1 MSELNTMMNISK
13 KDKKALEAAEK
24 KMKKE
29 QEALAKKE
37 KLAAEKQIKE
47 QEALAKKE
55 QKYQEALAKK
65 EQLAAE
71 KQVKE
76 QAAAAAKQEKLA
88 KKDQNKVTNKGTGAG
103 GANTNKNGLAY
114 EELTDLSEK
123 LKKNIPIKKGINE
136 VEFEGYERKLIK
148 ASKDSLRKYMKEK
161 GELNE
166 EEDPSPGC
174 KEPDE
179 AYIDPEHKNVFI
191 IEKKFQQGPGS
202 VDEKI
207 QTGPFKKKDYEEQ
220 FPNYTIYYMY
230 CLSDWFKRD
239 EYKRSLRHLEDGKIP
254 VFWGS
259 SETYKQDI
267 IEFIHNSL

>member
-13 KDKKALEAAEK
+13 KDKKALEVAEK
-24 KMKKE
+24 KEKKE
-29 QEALAKKE
+29 QEALAKKAQI
-37 KLAAEKQIKE
+37 AAEKQ
-47 QEALAKKE
+47 AKKE
-55 QKYQEALAKK
+55 QKEQEALAKK

-123 LKKNIPIKKGINE
+123 FKKNIPIKKGINE
-136 VEFEGYERKLIK
+136 VEFEGYERKLIQ
-148 ASKDSLRKYMKEK
+148 ASKDNLKKYMKEI

-166 EEDPSPGC
+166 QIKPAPGC

-179 AYIDPEHKNVFI
+179 AYVDPEQKIVFI

-207 QTGPFKKKDYEEQ
+207 QTSDYKLYHYKKL
-220 FPNYTIYYMY
+220 FPNYKKIYYMY

-239 EYKRSLRHLEDGKIP
+239 EYKDSLIYLEEKKVP

>member
-1 MSELNTMMNISK
+1 MSELNTMMNISN
-13 KDKKALEAAEK
+13 KAQAAAEK
-24 KMKKE
+24 KAQVAAKKQAQKEQKE
-29 QEALAKKE
+29 QEALAKK
-37 KLAAEKQIKE
+37 A
-47 QEALAKKE
+47 
-55 QKYQEALAKK
+55 
-65 EQLAAE
+65 QLAAE
-71 KQVKE
+71 KQVKKE
-76 QAAAAAKQEKLA
+76 QKEQEAAAKKAQIAAEKQA
-88 KKDQNKVTNKGTGAG
+88 KKDQNKITNKGTGAG

-114 EELTDLSEK
+114 EELTDLTDK

-136 VEFEGYERKLIK
+136 VEFEGYERKWIQ
-148 ASKDSLRKYMKEK
+148 ASKDNLKKYMKEI

-166 EEDPSPGC
+166 QIKPAPGC

-179 AYIDPEHKNVFI
+179 AYVDPEQKIVFI

-207 QTGPFKKKDYEEQ
+207 QTSDYKLYHYKKL
-220 FPNYTIYYMY
+220 FPNYNKIYYMY

-239 EYKRSLRHLEDGKIP
+239 EYTDSLIYLEEKKVP

-259 SETYKQDI
+259 SESYKQEM

>member
-1 MSELNTMMNISK
+1 MSELNTMMNISN
-13 KDKKALEAAEK
+13 KAQAAADK

-29 QEALAKKE
+29 QDALAKK
-37 KLAAEKQIKE
+37 A
-47 QEALAKKE
+47 
-55 QKYQEALAKK
+55 
-65 EQLAAE
+65 QLAAE
-71 KQVKE
+71 KQVKKEQKE
-76 QAAAAAKQEKLA
+76 QAAAAVKQEKLA
-88 KKDQNKVTNKGTGAG
+88 KKDQNKITNKGTGAG

-114 EELTDLSEK
+114 EELTDLTEK

-136 VEFEGYERKLIK
+136 VEFEGYERKWIQ
-148 ASKDSLRKYMKEK
+148 ASKDNLKKYMKEI

-166 EEDPSPGC
+166 NTTSAPGC

-179 AYIDPEHKNVFI
+179 AYVDPEQKIIFI

-207 QTGPFKKKDYEEQ
+207 QTSHFKLKHYKKL
-220 FPNYTIYYMY
+220 FPNYNKIYYMY

-239 EYKRSLRHLEDGKIP
+239 EYKSSLEYLEDEKIP

-259 SETYKQDI
+259 SETYKQDM